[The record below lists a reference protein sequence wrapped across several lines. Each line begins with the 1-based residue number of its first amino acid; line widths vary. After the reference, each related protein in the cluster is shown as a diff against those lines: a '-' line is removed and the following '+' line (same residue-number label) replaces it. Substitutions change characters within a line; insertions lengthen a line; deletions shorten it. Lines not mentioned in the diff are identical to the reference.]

1 MGSNFKSK
9 NLMKKFFLK
18 NLSIIL
24 FIFIPIIFLWHPN
37 WLGFLGIQPY
47 WPLFWLLPWSM
58 INGSINGLIFGLFLG
73 LILDSLTQDSGFS
86 QMPGLILCGVWFGRI
101 KIHSDILIGHFR
113 YGLICSLGS
122 FLCGTLYFL
131 QILFK
136 NFSDSTFLLFIPG
149 VQNIL
154 AEVFLTGFFAPLICS
169 QLLRIFK
176 SFKGKSII
184 INFAKK

>member
-1 MGSNFKSK
+1 MNQFFT
-9 NLMKKFFLK
+9 KKLPLIFFL
-18 NLSIIL
+18 
-24 FIFIPIIFLWHPN
+24 FVPIIFLWHPK
-37 WLGFLGIQPY
+37 WLGFLGVQPY

-73 LILDSLTQDSGFS
+73 LILDSITLDNNFTQI
-86 QMPGLILCGVWFGRI
+86 PGLILCGALFGRI
-101 KIHSDILIGHFR
+101 KFHSDILVGHFR

-122 FLCGTLYFL
+122 LFCGTLYVL

-136 NFSDSTFLLFIPG
+136 NFSETNFLLLIPS

-154 AEVFLTGFFAPLICS
+154 AEVFLTGLFAPLICS

-176 SFKGKSII
+176 LSKRKL
-184 INFAKK
+184 K

>member
-1 MGSNFKSK
+1 MNKFIVKKS
-9 NLMKKFFLK
+9 
-18 NLSIIL
+18 SIIC
-24 FIFIPIIFLWHPN
+24 FVFIPIIFFWHPN

-58 INGSINGLIFGLFLG
+58 INGSINGVIFGLFLG
-73 LILDSLTQDSGFS
+73 LILDSITLDNFTQI
-86 QMPGLILCGVWFGRI
+86 PGLILCGFWFGRI
-101 KIHSDILIGHFR
+101 KINSDILVGHFR
-113 YGLICSLGS
+113 YGLVCCLGS

-136 NFSDSTFLLFIPG
+136 NFSDSTFLLFIPS

-154 AEVFLTGFFAPLICS
+154 AEVFLTGLFAPLICS

-176 SFKGKSII
+176 YSR
-184 INFAKK
+184 

>member
-1 MGSNFKSK
+1 MN
-9 NLMKKFFLK
+9 KFFTK
-18 NLSIIL
+18 KISIIC

-37 WLGFLGIQPY
+37 WLGFSGVQPY

-58 INGSINGLIFGLFLG
+58 INGSINGIIFGLFLG
-73 LILDSLTQDSGFS
+73 LILDSLTLNSDFTQI
-86 QMPGLILCGVWFGRI
+86 PGLILCGALFGRI
-101 KIHSDILIGHFR
+101 KLHSDNLVGHFR
-113 YGLICSLGS
+113 YGLICSFGS

-136 NFSDSTFLLFIPG
+136 NFPENTFFLFLTSF
-149 VQNIL
+149 QNII

-176 SFKGKSII
+176 SSMRITK
-184 INFAKK
+184 INFLKK